1 MDLSFYMEKITAA
14 YQGYQ
19 WIIVFLII
27 FFALLL
33 DFIQKI
39 ILSRLHKRTLLTEN
53 PWDEAIL
60 TALRKPLSALIWVL
74 GISIAINFVAP
85 KNAFLDFSR
94 DAVRVSIILVIAC
107 FCVSL
112 VRQLHA
118 NILIIQRKKGK
129 PVDPTTADAIGKLAR
144 ISIFIT
150 ASLVILQ
157 TLGFSISG
165 VLAFGGIGGIAVGF
179 AAKDILSNFFGGLT
193 IFLDRPFAVGDWIR
207 SPDRNIEG
215 MVEYIGWRLT
225 RIRTFESRP
234 LYVPNST
241 FTTIALENPS
251 RMTHRRIYETIG
263 VRYDD
268 ANKVMA
274 IVQDVRQMLID
285 HPGIDPT
292 QTLIVNFNT
301 FGPSSLDFMIY
312 AFTKTKVWVEYH
324 QVKENVLMKAYEII
338 LSHGA
343 EVAFPT
349 STIHI
354 PERVVLEQ
362 AHLLSGK

>member
-1 MDLSFYMEKITAA
+1 MDLNVYLEKITSL

-19 WIIVFLII
+19 WLIVFLII
-27 FFALLL
+27 FVALLF

-39 ILSRLHKRTLLTEN
+39 VLSRLHRRTLLTEN

-60 TALRKPLSALIWVL
+60 TALRKPLSALIWII
-74 GISIAINFVAP
+74 GISAAVNYVAP
-85 KNAFLDFSR
+85 KTAFLEYSR
-94 DAVRVSIILVIAC
+94 DAARAGIILVIAW
-107 FCVSL
+107 FCVNL
-112 VRQLHA
+112 VRQLHD
-118 NILIIQRKKGK
+118 NILEIQRKKGK

-150 ASLVILQ
+150 ASLMMLQ

-215 MVEYIGWRLT
+215 VVEYIGWRLT
-225 RIRTFESRP
+225 RIRTFENRP
-234 LYVPNST
+234 LYIPNST

-263 VRYDD
+263 VRHDD

-274 IVQDVRQMLID
+274 IAKDVRQMLID

-301 FGPSSLDFMIY
+301 FGPSSLDVMVY
-312 AFTKTKVWVEYH
+312 AFTRTKVWVEYH
-324 QVKENVLMKAYEII
+324 QVKEDVLMKVYRII

-349 STIHI
+349 STIHV
-354 PERVVLEQ
+354 PERILLEQ
-362 AHLLSGK
+362 VNLSSQK